1 MISGCAEGVSAPQA
15 AQSTLGE
22 QRAEQLL
29 SCASNGAKHVL
40 TNATHGG
47 SGANGQETAVF

>member
-1 MISGCAEGVSAPQA
+1 MISGHAEGASAPQA

-22 QRAEQLL
+22 QRAKQLL
-29 SCASNGAKHVL
+29 SHASNGAKHVL